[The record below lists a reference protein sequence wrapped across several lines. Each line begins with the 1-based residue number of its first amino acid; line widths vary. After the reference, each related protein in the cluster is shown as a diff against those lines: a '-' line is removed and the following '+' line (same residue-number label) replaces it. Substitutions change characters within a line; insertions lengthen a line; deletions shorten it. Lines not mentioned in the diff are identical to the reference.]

1 MQTKL
6 NLHKEEKKG
15 RFGNWLKVHAETEEY
30 QPPRLGTIFLQVLIA
45 IFFFVFVVRFWY
57 LQVHKG
63 NDFSKQAQEN
73 RLREERIIA
82 MRGIIT
88 DNQED
93 VLADNVLT
101 YGLTLIREDC
111 PDIPATLAQV
121 SAWTGIDH
129 QELVAKY
136 SQDRRKA
143 QSFEPVFVANDLDIT
158 LVAQIE
164 AQLLY
169 WPGLEIVSRARRT
182 YPKGHIYAHI
192 LGYVSEANE
201 KELKNDTALGMGDLI
216 GKQGLELVLESDLRG
231 DKGLYQL
238 EVDVLGR
245 SLSKQMVKSPRAGHK
260 VKLSLDTSLQLAAWN
275 ALEGQTGSIVVM
287 EPDTGK
293 LIALVTAPA
302 YDNNLFTNGISHKD
316 WNALRDDKRYPLQNR
331 VIQSMYPPGSVWKL
345 MMAGLFLQEG
355 VNPKQRV
362 HCSGEIQLGNQTFRC
377 WKKHGH
383 GSVNM
388 TEALQDSCDVYFY
401 HFGERMG
408 IDKIEAYAKK
418 SGFGNLTGIKLPHEK
433 GGIVPSK
440 DWKRR
445 RFGKPWVRGE
455 TLNIAIG
462 QGFTLVT
469 PLQIA
474 TYVSALLNGGD
485 LLQPQIVDTAPR
497 TVREKIPA
505 NDAVRQFIIDSMR
518 KTASIGTAKVIARK
532 DADMGGKTGTAQ
544 VVKLKMRGE
553 ERIKNEELEYKQR
566 DHAWIATWG
575 AKDTK
580 RYVVVVMIEHG
591 GGGSSVAGP
600 VAKKVYDSLFGEEI
614 KPVQEK
620 KADELNEDNEQ
631 EYDEEVLDASL

>member
-1 MQTKL
+1 MQT
-6 NLHKEEKKG
+6 NLKANKNEKKG

-30 QPPRLGTIFLQVLIA
+30 QPPRLGTILLQVLIA
-45 IFFFVFVVRFWY
+45 LFFFIFVVRFWY

-63 NDFSKQAQEN
+63 NEFSKQAQEN
-73 RLREERIIA
+73 RLREEKIIA
-82 MRGIIT
+82 LRGVIT
-88 DNQED
+88 DQKGD
-93 VLADNVLT
+93 ILADNVLT
-101 YGLTLIREDC
+101 YGLTIVREDC

-121 SAWTGIDH
+121 SAWTDLNH
-129 QELVAKY
+129 KDLVKKY
-136 SQDRRKA
+136 NQDRRKA
-143 QSFEPVFVANDLDIT
+143 QSFEPVLLASDLDIS
-158 LVAQIE
+158 LVAKIE
-164 AQLLY
+164 AQLLF

-182 YPKGHIYAHI
+182 YPKGQIYAHI

-201 KELKNDTALGMGDLI
+201 KELKKDSALSMGDLV
-216 GKQGLELVLESDLRG
+216 GKQGLEFVLENNLRG
-231 DKGLYQL
+231 NKGLYQL

-260 VKLSLDTSLQLAAWN
+260 IKLSLDTSLQLAAWN
-275 ALEGQTGSIVVM
+275 ALEGQTGSIIVM
-287 EPDTGK
+287 DPDTGK
-293 LIALVTAPA
+293 LAALVTAPA
-302 YDNNLFTNGISHKD
+302 YDNNLFTDGISHKEWD
-316 WNALRDDKRYPLQNR
+316 KLRLDQRFPLQNR

-345 MMAGLFLQEG
+345 MMAGLFLEQG
-355 VNPKQRV
+355 VDPKQRV
-362 HCSGEIQLGNQTFRC
+362 FCSGEIQLGNQTFRC

-388 TEALQDSCDVYFY
+388 SEALMDSCDVYFY

-408 IDKIEAYAKK
+408 INKIEAYAKK
-418 SGFGNLTGIKLPHEK
+418 SGFGDLTGIGLPHEK

-440 DWKRR
+440 EWKRR

-455 TLNIAIG
+455 TLNISIG

-469 PLQIA
+469 PLQVA

-497 TVREKIPA
+497 TVQSKLPA
-505 NDAVRQFIIDSMR
+505 SDAVRQFIVDSMR

-553 ERIKNEELEYKQR
+553 ERVKNEEMAYKQR

-575 AKDTK
+575 AKDSK

-591 GGGSSVAGP
+591 GGGSAVAGP
-600 VAKKVYDSLFGEEI
+600 VAKKVYDALFGKEF
-614 KPVQEK
+614 KPAPTPKVE
-620 KADELNEDNEQ
+620 DEYELDD